1 MTMMNNVNTIKP
13 SGFRNLAGIE
23 YFLFE
28 EDFIEQNV
36 RCIPMIVRFKMDAA
50 GIKLKLAEWSKFK
63 QEERI
68 ELAIKKCSTDE
79 EVATYKEYLAQ
90 LVITRAAHPAT
101 VMEIDMS
108 PEWSRV
114 NEIPVSLQ
122 EKAGE
127 FGWEIGVAQWASLT
141 DLQRFAL
148 LKLKRP
154 GHENENFPIAMKE
167 FGLAS

>member
-1 MTMMNNVNTIKP
+1 MKMSKVKP
-13 SGFRNLAGIE
+13 SEFRDLTGIE

-28 EDFIEQNV
+28 EDFIEKNI

-50 GIKLKLAEWSKFK
+50 GIKLRLAEWAKFK
-63 QEERI
+63 PEERI

-79 EVATYKEYLAQ
+79 EITMYKEYLAQ

-101 VMEIDMS
+101 LMEIDMD
-108 PEWSRV
+108 PEWSRL

-122 EKAGE
+122 EKANE
-127 FGWEIGVAQWASLT
+127 FGWEINITQWASLS

-154 GHENENFPIAMKE
+154 GHENKNFPIAMK
-167 FGLAS
+167 

>member
-1 MTMMNNVNTIKP
+1 MSIIKNKP
-13 SGFRNLAGIE
+13 SEFRDLAGIE

-28 EDFIEQNV
+28 EDFMEKNI

-50 GIKLKLAEWSKFK
+50 GIKLKLAEWAKFK
-63 QEERI
+63 PEERI
-68 ELAIKKCSTDE
+68 ELAIKKCSTNE
-79 EVATYKEYLAQ
+79 EIAIYKNYLTQ

-101 VMEIDMS
+101 EMEIDRN
-108 PEWSRV
+108 PEWARM

-122 EKAGE
+122 EKANE
-127 FGWEIGVAQWASLT
+127 FGWEISIAQWALLS

-154 GHENENFPIAMKE
+154 GHENKNFPIAMKE
-167 FGLAS
+167 FGLVS

>member
-1 MTMMNNVNTIKP
+1 MNAVEKNKP
-13 SGFRNLAGIE
+13 SEFRDLTGIE

-50 GIKLKLAEWSKFK
+50 GIKLKLAEWAKFK
-63 QEERI
+63 PEERI
-68 ELAIKKCSTDE
+68 ELAIKECSTE
-79 EVATYKEYLAQ
+79 KEVAMYKDHLAQ
-90 LVITRAAHPAT
+90 LVMIRAARPAT
-101 VMEIDMS
+101 LMEIDRN
-108 PEWSRV
+108 PEWAQV
-114 NEIPVSLQ
+114 NVIPVSVQ
-122 EKAGE
+122 EKANE
-127 FGWEIGVAQWASLT
+127 FGWKISIGQWASLT
-141 DLQRFAL
+141 NLQRFAL

>member
-1 MTMMNNVNTIKP
+1 MNITKNKP
-13 SGFRNLAGIE
+13 SEFRDLAGIE

-28 EDFIEQNV
+28 EDFIEKNI

-50 GIKLKLAEWSKFK
+50 GIKLKLAEWAKFRP
-63 QEERI
+63 EERI
-68 ELAIKKCSTDE
+68 ELAVKKCSTND
-79 EVATYKEYLAQ
+79 EVAMYKDYLTR

-101 VMEIDMS
+101 LMEVDGN
-108 PEWSRV
+108 PEWSKM
-114 NEIPVSLQ
+114 NEIPFSLQ
-122 EKAGE
+122 EKANE
-127 FGWEIGVAQWASLT
+127 FGWKISIAQWASLS

-154 GHENENFPIAMKE
+154 GHENKNFPIAMKE

>member
-1 MTMMNNVNTIKP
+1 MTTVQV
-13 SGFRNLAGIE
+13 SEFRNLKNIE

-28 EDFIEQNV
+28 EDFIEENV

-50 GIKLKLAEWSKFK
+50 GIKLKLGEWGRFKPAE
-63 QEERI
+63 RVA
-68 ELAIKKCSTDE
+68 LATRKCSTAE
-79 EVATYKEYLAQ
+79 EVALYKEYLAQ

-101 VMEIDMS
+101 EME
-108 PEWSRV
+108 V
-114 NEIPVSLQ
+114 NKNPDWANLAEIPTSLQ

-127 FGWEIGVAQWASLT
+127 FGWEINTSQWAALS

-154 GHENENFPIAMKE
+154 GHENKNFPIAMKE
-167 FGLAS
+167 FGLAPA